1 MMTAFGMPSG
11 FEFWIILVVAL
22 LLFGHRIPGMA
33 RSLGSGIVEFKKG
46 LRSGDKDSLPG
57 PQDPPDQAST
67 PTASRESQEAKT

>member
-11 FEFWIILVVAL
+11 WEFWIILVVAL

-57 PQDPPDQAST
+57 PPDPPERTGAST
-67 PTASRESQEAKT
+67 GRRESQEVKT

>member
-1 MMTAFGMPSG
+1 MTTAFGMPSG
-11 FEFWIILVVAL
+11 WEFWIILVVAL

-46 LRSGDKDSLPG
+46 LRSGDKDSLPN

-67 PTASRESQEAKT
+67 PTESREKQEANT